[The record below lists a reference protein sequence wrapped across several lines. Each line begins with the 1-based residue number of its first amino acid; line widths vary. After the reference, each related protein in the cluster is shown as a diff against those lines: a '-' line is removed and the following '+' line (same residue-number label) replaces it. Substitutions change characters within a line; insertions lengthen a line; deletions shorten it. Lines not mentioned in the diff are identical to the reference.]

1 MKNKQYWSVT
11 VVNKFIQNPY
21 LNLFILS
28 FFIALMNTIYVEYRF
43 ISDIYKYNNHKK
55 KKIMIKD
62 ILLYSIRHL
71 FVHTLIIFCL
81 TLIFSKIIYRIY
93 SS

>member
-11 VVNKFIQNPY
+11 VVNKFIKNPY

-28 FFIALMNTIYVEYRF
+28 FLIALMNTIYVEYRF
-43 ISDIYKYNNHKK
+43 ISDTDNVGDIK
-55 KKIMIKD
+55 KKIIMKD
-62 ILLYSIRHL
+62 ILLYSLRHL

-81 TLIFSKIIYRIY
+81 TLVLNTCVLLI
-93 SS
+93 